1 MERPGPVLRVL
12 LRPGGL
18 GERQPVRFV
27 GGGNE
32 RPVDRVQGS
41 VRPLAPYIAAND
53 VRAAHG
59 RMTIFRPAPERIA
72 SKASA
77 ICARGERWVTTE
89 PRPARRRVR

>member
-1 MERPGPVLRVL
+1 MERPRPVLRVL

-18 GERQPVRFV
+18 GKRQPVRFV
-27 GGGNE
+27 RGGNE

-41 VRPLAPYIAAND
+41 VRPLASYIAAND

-59 RMTIFRPAPERIA
+59 RMTIFRPAPERIV

-77 ICARGERWVTTE
+77 ICARGKRWVTTA
-89 PRPARRRVR
+89 PSSARRRFR